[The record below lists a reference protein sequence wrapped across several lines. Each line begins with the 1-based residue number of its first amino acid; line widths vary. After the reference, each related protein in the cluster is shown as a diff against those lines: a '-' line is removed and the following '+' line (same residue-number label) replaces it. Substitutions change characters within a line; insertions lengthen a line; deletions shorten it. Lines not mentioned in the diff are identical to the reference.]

1 MKWNDS
7 CILLFL
13 SLCVCISM
21 KSHSKW
27 IEAAEAGSRK
37 KQQNHYQHHQSKS
50 YQRKCQQN
58 ICVGF
63 WVNQLQQHIA
73 CSMNVGKE
81 SMANVCVFFHSSGN
95 VSAFA
100 RIFFS
105 FITCNWWNPKPQ
117 NSKLS
122 SQKWVQKYIT
132 KAHAL
137 KTWKQHFMNK
147 SVWERERT
155 NQKKNVYQT
164 TTGRH
169 QNNNI

>member
-37 KQQNHYQHHQSKS
+37 KTAKS
-50 YQRKCQQN
+50 LSTSSIKIVSTKMPAEYLCRF
-58 ICVGF
+58 F

-95 VSAFA
+95 MSAFA

-147 SVWERERT
+147 SVWERE
-155 NQKKNVYQT
+155 NEPKKKCISNYNRPTSKQ
-164 TTGRH
+164 
-169 QNNNI
+169 